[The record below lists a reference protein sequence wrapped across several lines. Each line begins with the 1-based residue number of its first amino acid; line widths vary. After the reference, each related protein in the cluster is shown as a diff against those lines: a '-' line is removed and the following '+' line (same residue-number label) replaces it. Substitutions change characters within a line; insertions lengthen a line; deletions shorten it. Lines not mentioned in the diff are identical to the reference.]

1 VTCRAPRGAFYA
13 FPNVSALPL
22 GADALADRL
31 LEEAGVALL
40 SGTAF
45 GAAGEGHLRLS
56 YATSRERLAEGLAR
70 MGAFLASL

>member
-1 VTCRAPRGAFYA
+1 MPLSAPG
-13 FPNVSALPL
+13 
-22 GADALADRL
+22 LADRL

-56 YATSRERLAEGLAR
+56 YATSRERLLEGLAR
-70 MGAFLASL
+70 MGAFLAAL